1 MVHTIRGAKQEI
13 REILEGKMT
22 DVTVNIR
29 DDGPLLVQGPCVL
42 KDQAGN
48 VVKESDSMVALC
60 RCGMSNTKPMCD
72 GSHTDNFDGTLN
84 PPD

>member
-1 MVHTIRGAKQEI
+1 MAHTIRGAKQEI
-13 REILEGKMT
+13 REILEGKMPA
-22 DVTVNIR
+22 VTVNIR
-29 DDGPLLVQGPCVL
+29 DDGPLRVQGPCVL

>member
-1 MVHTIRGAKQEI
+1 MAHTIRGAKQEI

-48 VVKESDSMVALC
+48 VVKESDSMVAL
-60 RCGMSNTKPMCD
+60 
-72 GSHTDNFDGTLN
+72 
-84 PPD
+84 

>member
-1 MVHTIRGAKQEI
+1 MAHTIRGAKQEI

-42 KDQAGN
+42 KDKAGN
-48 VVKESDSMVALC
+48 VVKESDS
-60 RCGMSNTKPMCD
+60 
-72 GSHTDNFDGTLN
+72 
-84 PPD
+84 